1 MLVQRTP
8 FDRISFRD
16 LAARTEPTLYC
27 TSYGYIKQVK
37 QAAYSMFAVEMFP
50 DLRRAINLLNMA
62 QDLSRDARADAGA
75 TSNRQG

>member
-1 MLVQRTP
+1 
-8 FDRISFRD
+8 
-16 LAARTEPTLYC
+16 
-27 TSYGYIKQVK
+27 
-37 QAAYSMFAVEMFP
+37 MFAVEMFP